1 MQIGHSGD
9 SPRRVKNGLWLAVA
23 VLAAVL
29 VLLASF
35 LLAQRATLAAMRET
49 QASALRSRVQA
60 LESTLSR
67 QRAVATVLA
76 DDALVRGALS
86 DPSQA
91 NREAVSRKLERL
103 REETESA
110 VIYLLDLRGLAISAS
125 NWNQPDS
132 FLGSDYSF
140 RSYFRQALAQGT
152 ATQFALGTVSN
163 RAGLYLSHDIRT
175 VPEGGDPRDRPLG
188 VIVVKLE
195 FDRMEA
201 EWRQAGDL
209 AYVLDAGGQI
219 ILSSRPELRFTTP
232 APAGRAI
239 VTQQAV
245 PGTGWSMLLVSS
257 SAQAAYAGAFAA
269 GTAGFLLLLLA
280 VATGFRLRAR
290 RRAWREAEAALRYR
304 RDLEQAVDERT
315 RALSD
320 EMRERRAAEERLDR
334 LQGEMVQA
342 NKLAALGQITAG
354 VAHEV
359 NQPLAAI
366 RLLTENGVA
375 MLPANAAPE
384 LAGNL
389 GNILRMTDRI
399 TRITQELRG
408 FARKATGALGP
419 VPLAPALEV
428 AALLTAGRRKAE
440 RIRLDLPDLPADL
453 CLRGETVRLEQVL
466 VNLLQNAQE
475 ALADWPEPRIIRV
488 RVDAD
493 ATRLRIAV
501 EDNGPG
507 LSSEVAGQLFTPF
520 ATSKPQGLGLG
531 LVISQDIVRDFGGSL
546 RAEDRPAG
554 QGACFILDLPR
565 AS

>member
-1 MQIGHSGD
+1 MHIEHPSD
-9 SPRRVKNGLWLAVA
+9 SPRRVKSGSWLAAA

-35 LLAQRATLAAMRET
+35 LFTQRATLTAMRET
-49 QASALRSRVQA
+49 QDSALRSRVQA

-76 DDALVRGALS
+76 DDALVRGALA
-86 DPSQA
+86 DPRQA

-110 VIYLLDLRGLAISAS
+110 VIYLLDLRGVAISAS

-140 RSYFRQALAQGT
+140 RAYFRQALAQGT

-163 RAGLYLSHDIRT
+163 RPGLYLSHDIRT
-175 VPEGGDPRDRPLG
+175 LSEGGDPRSRPLG

-232 APAGRAI
+232 APVGRAI
-239 VTQQAV
+239 VTRQAV
-245 PGTGWSMLLVSS
+245 PGTGWSMVLVSS

-280 VATGFRLRAR
+280 VAAGFRLRAR
-290 RRAWREAEAALRYR
+290 RRASREAEAARRYR
-304 RDLEQAVDERT
+304 RDLEQAVEERT
-315 RALSD
+315 HALSE

-359 NQPLAAI
+359 NQPLATI

-375 MLPANAAPE
+375 MLPADAAPD

-389 GNILRMTDRI
+389 ANILRMTERI

-440 RIRLDLPDLPADL
+440 RIQLDLPELPADL
-453 CLRGETVRLEQVL
+453 GLRGETVRLEQVL

-475 ALADWPEPRIIRV
+475 ALVGRPEPRIIRV

-507 LSSEVAGQLFTPF
+507 LSPEVAGQLFTPF

-531 LVISQDIVRDFGGSL
+531 LVISQDIARDFGGSL

>member
-1 MQIGHSGD
+1 MQIGHSND
-9 SPRRVKNGLWLAVA
+9 SARPARNALWLVA
-23 VLAAVL
+23 GLLAAALVLAA
-29 VLLASF
+29 SF
-35 LLAQRATLAAMRET
+35 VLAQRASLAAMRAT
-49 QASALRSRVQA
+49 QDGALRSRVQA

-76 DDALVRGALS
+76 DDALVRLALT
-86 DPSQA
+86 DPSPP

-110 VIYLLDLRGLAISAS
+110 VIYLLDLRGVALSAS
-125 NWNQPDS
+125 NWKQPDS
-132 FLGSDYSF
+132 FVGSDYSF
-140 RSYFRQALAQGT
+140 RTYFRQALAQGT

-163 RAGLYLSHDIRT
+163 RPGLYLSHDIRA
-175 VPEGGDPRDRPLG
+175 VSEAGGPGRRALG

-201 EWRQAGDL
+201 EWRQSGDL
-209 AYVLDAGGQI
+209 TYVLDAGGQI
-219 ILSSRPELRFTTP
+219 ILSSQPELRFITP
-232 APAGRAI
+232 PPVGRAI
-239 VTQQAV
+239 VARQGVA
-245 PGTGWSMLLVSS
+245 GTGWTMVMVSS
-257 SAQAAYAGAFAA
+257 AAQAVYAGAFAA
-269 GTAGFLLLLLA
+269 GSAAFLLLLLA
-280 VATGFRLRAR
+280 VAAGFRLRAR
-290 RRAWREAEAALRYR
+290 RRAWREAETARRYR
-304 RDLEQAVDERT
+304 RDLEDAVEERT
-315 RALSD
+315 RALSE

-334 LQGEMVQA
+334 LRGEMVQA

-359 NQPLAAI
+359 NQPLATI

-375 MLPANAAPE
+375 MLPPDAPPA

-389 GNILRMTDRI
+389 SSILRMTDRI

-408 FARKATGALGP
+408 FARKASGALGP

-428 AALLTAGRRKAE
+428 AALLTAGRRKAD
-440 RIRLDLPDLPADL
+440 RIRLDLPDVPAEL
-453 CLRGETVRLEQVL
+453 AVQGETVRLEQIL
-466 VNLLQNAQE
+466 VNLMQNAQE
-475 ALADWPEPRIIRV
+475 ALADRPEPRIVRV

-493 ATRLRIAV
+493 ATRVRIAV

-507 LSSEVAGQLFTPF
+507 LSPEVAGQLFTPF

-531 LVISQDIVRDFGGSL
+531 LVISQDIARDFGGSL

-554 QGACFILDLPR
+554 QGACFVLDLPR
-565 AS
+565 AT